1 MGRPDR
7 KKILKKLQ
15 AARGSK
21 VLCYLTSDRQNAG
34 APVAKDAIP
43 LFFQHLRRWGACD
56 RLDVF
61 VYTTGGDTLAGFGLA
76 RLLREFSKNVGVLVA
91 DKCYSA
97 GTLFAMGANQIVM
110 TRLATLSPFDPS
122 ITGPLNPVIEI
133 NPGQRQSVPL
143 SVESIAGF
151 KGLVTEDWGIKGEEA
166 LSAAFRVL
174 AERVHPISLGNV
186 FRSRQQIEQLAT
198 KLLKCHRHDDDTIRT
213 IVSTLTKDL
222 GSHDYLISRTEARE
236 LLGPQVAAD
245 DQKIEDLVWELY
257 QDFAAEMELGVPFEA
272 GLALQAARAVGTPLP
287 VTVVHRL
294 AVVESEAAGDV
305 CERHVQLNEVQVPG
319 APPGVKV
326 PSYQVVSAGWKHY
339 T

>member
-1 MGRPDR
+1 MGRPER

-15 AARGSK
+15 KARDSK
-21 VLCYLTSDRQNAG
+21 VLCYVTSDRQNAG

-43 LFFQHLRRWGACD
+43 LFFQHLRHWGTRD

-76 RLLREFSKNVGVLVA
+76 RLLREFTKNVGVLVA

-122 ITGPLNPVIEI
+122 ITGPLNPVVEI

-151 KGLVTEDWGIKGEEA
+151 KGLVTEDWAIKGEEA
-166 LSAAFRVL
+166 LTAAFRVL

-198 KLLKCHRHDDDTIRT
+198 KLLKCHRTDEEAIRA
-213 IVSTLTKDL
+213 IVATLTKDL

-236 LLGPQVAAD
+236 LLGAQVAAD
-245 DQKIEDLVWELY
+245 DQKVEDLVWDLY
-257 QDFAAEMELGVPFEA
+257 QDFAAEMELGSPFDA
-272 GLALQAARAVGTPLP
+272 GQALLAAKAAGTPLP
-287 VTVVHRL
+287 VNVTQRL
-294 AVVESEAAGDV
+294 AAIESESGSDV
-305 CERHVQLNEVQVPG
+305 CERQVQLNEVQVPG
-319 APPGVKV
+319 GPPGAKV
-326 PSYQVVSAGWKHY
+326 PLYQVVGAGWKRY
-339 T
+339 P